1 MAKKSNWSD
10 DYWLLIMQIYLY
22 KPVGVK
28 PLYNRM
34 MVNLGIE
41 LHIHPSV
48 LHEKMQQLA
57 NLDTPRIER
66 LWNAYSGNPQKLSR
80 AVKLLREMNGFHDAG
95 AFYDGV
101 DVVETFE
108 SDFKPIIPSSPISP
122 VMLILVL
129 DLYFRLTPATMV
141 SATPE
146 IQELARMMKI
156 TTTDIIEIMDIY
168 QHCDPYLNRRDV
180 IFSEWLIAC
189 QKVWSQYSG
198 DPIKLADFAEEL
210 KAYFS

>member
-95 AFYDGV
+95 AFYNLAVILNKKGKNNEAIQLIRRSLNA
-101 DVVETFE
+101 VEKDTPGYKNL
-108 SDFKPIIPSSPISP
+108 SD
-122 VMLILVL
+122 ML
-129 DLYFRLTPATMV
+129 DRL
-141 SATPE
+141 SK
-146 IQELARMMKI
+146 R
-156 TTTDIIEIMDIY
+156 
-168 QHCDPYLNRRDV
+168 
-180 IFSEWLIAC
+180 
-189 QKVWSQYSG
+189 
-198 DPIKLADFAEEL
+198 
-210 KAYFS
+210 